1 MRPNVSDDVV
11 ERVEEIVD
19 AEANVPVE
27 HLTFEQRVAFL
38 CELVEQRD
46 DATAVDGGG
55 N

>member
-11 ERVEEIVD
+11 GRVEEIV
-19 AEANVPVE
+19 APKVNVPVA

-38 CELVEQRD
+38 CDLVEEGD